1 MTSKNLFFNLM
12 KENTKQRLWTVALIS
27 LILFFAFPVQTAL
40 LISSYLSQERI
51 DMVWEREAQ
60 GLDIIKQQ
68 LQERFL
74 EWASANNG
82 MMVFLILVFAVVC
95 GISGFSYLHSR
106 KKTDFFH
113 SVPVKR
119 EKLFAIV
126 YLNGFLYT
134 AVPYFIF
141 LIISSIMIQ
150 VKAGQVFPWFDVIKA
165 YCIHMSF
172 YLLIYSVVVAAVMM
186 TGNTIVSIL
195 GTAVFF
201 IWGPGSTLL
210 LTGYYSS
217 YYITFY
223 ENTDAFV
230 KLAQRSS
237 PAAWYI
243 SAASIPEKTA
253 GMALWALAAAVLL
266 TALCV
271 FLYKKRPSEAAGRA
285 MAFKKSQPV
294 IKLLLVVP
302 IGLLG
307 SLLFK
312 EMMGSDGWSVFG
324 LICGLVISYC
334 TIEII
339 YNFDFRRLFAHK
351 KQFALCAVCAAAIL
365 AFFRFDLSGY
375 DSYVP
380 SEAKMESAGIYCRRM
395 DADFLYDYMVEPE
408 MAGNAGGR
416 YQYVK
421 WNHISPS
428 ELLNKMRL
436 TDVAAAAEIGRS
448 GVNDAAETKRK
459 SRGNRSQSRYSYMSS
474 EDGTMVDEVIVA
486 YHLKGGKTVLR
497 SYYMNLS
504 AVRDTLDRVYDS
516 SEYKETVYPVLAY
529 EASDIAGINFQEYS
543 DFSHVSLKN
552 EEIKAQLLET
562 YQKELKGLTSETRR
576 KESPIAAIQ
585 FKTVKMQDII
595 NTLKAKGNDY
605 SEFNRKFYY
614 PIYPSFTETISLLK
628 ECGINAGEFLTV
640 DNVDKIVMER
650 YITEEDLARA
660 EEEVSEDVVYVKE
673 RGSRVATVT
682 DKDKI
687 REILNSSV
695 PGELNCTNYLNKLYS
710 GVRLTAYVSVKQ
722 GQTEDEFD
730 ASIEPETIH
739 TVSRY
744 NDDSQNELEYR
755 KYSLTF
761 DYDKVPSFVK
771 ETFQLTEENMKNDVS
786 EGY

>member
-51 DMVWEREAQ
+51 DRVWEREAQ
-60 GLDIIKQQ
+60 GVEIVKQQ
-68 LQERFL
+68 LQDRFL

-82 MMVFLILVFAVVC
+82 MMVFLIIVFAVVC

-119 EKLFAIV
+119 EKLFAAV
-126 YLNGFLYT
+126 YVNGFLYT
-134 AVPYFIF
+134 AVPYLVF
-141 LIISSIMIQ
+141 LLISSIMIQ
-150 VKAGQVFPWFDVIKA
+150 VKAGQVFPWLDVIKA

-172 YLLIYSVVVAAVMM
+172 YLLIYSVVIVAVMM

-201 IWGPGSTLL
+201 IWGPGSALL

-223 ENTDAFV
+223 ENSDIFV
-230 KLAQRSS
+230 KLAQRTS

-253 GMALWALAAAVLL
+253 GMALWALAAAVLI

-307 SLLFK
+307 SLLFR

-339 YNFDFRRLFAHK
+339 YNFDFRKLFAHK
-351 KQFALCAVCAAAIL
+351 LQFALCTVCAAAIF

-408 MAGNAGGR
+408 LAGNTGGR
-416 YQYVK
+416 YQYVN
-421 WNHISPS
+421 WNNISPS
-428 ELLNKMRL
+428 ELLDKMRL
-436 TDVAAAAEIGRS
+436 TDVAAAVEIGRS
-448 GVNDAAETKRK
+448 GVSDAAEAKRK
-459 SRGNRSQSRYSYMSS
+459 SLGNRSLSRYAYLSTDD
-474 EDGTMVDEVIVA
+474 ELTDEVIVA

-497 SYYMNLS
+497 SYYMKLS
-504 AVRDTLDRVYDS
+504 AVKDTLDRVYDS
-516 SEYKETVYPVLAY
+516 NEYKETVYPVLAY
-529 EASDIAGINFQEYS
+529 EASDIAGINYQEYS
-543 DFSHVSLKN
+543 DFLHVNLKN
-552 EEIKAQLLET
+552 EEVKAQLLET

-576 KESPIAAIQ
+576 KESPIGAIQ
-585 FKTVKMQDII
+585 FKTVKMQEIVD
-595 NTLKAKGNDY
+595 TLKAKGNDY

-614 PIYPSFTETISLLK
+614 PIYPSFTETIGLLK
-628 ECGINAGEFLTV
+628 ECGIDAGKFLNV
-640 DNVDKIVMER
+640 DNVDKIVMES
-650 YITEEDLARA
+650 YITMDDLTQA
-660 EEEVSEDVVYVKE
+660 EAEVSEDVVYVKE
-673 RGSRVATVT
+673 RGSRIVTVT
-682 DKDKI
+682 DKEKI

-695 PGELNCTNYLNKLYS
+695 PGELNCTNYLNELYS
-710 GVRLTAYVSVKQ
+710 GIRLTAYVAVRQ
-722 GQTEDEFD
+722 GQTEDNFD
-730 ASIEPETIH
+730 ASTMAEPVH
-739 TVSRY
+739 TVDRY
-744 NDDSQNELEYR
+744 NNDSQNEPEYR

-771 ETFQLTEENMKNDVS
+771 ETFKLTEENMKNDVS
-786 EGY
+786 KGY

>member
-1 MTSKNLFFNLM
+1 
-12 KENTKQRLWTVALIS
+12 
-27 LILFFAFPVQTAL
+27 
-40 LISSYLSQERI
+40 
-51 DMVWEREAQ
+51 
-60 GLDIIKQQ
+60 
-68 LQERFL
+68 
-74 EWASANNG
+74 
-82 MMVFLILVFAVVC
+82 
-95 GISGFSYLHSR
+95 
-106 KKTDFFH
+106 
-113 SVPVKR
+113 
-119 EKLFAIV
+119 
-126 YLNGFLYT
+126 
-134 AVPYFIF
+134 
-141 LIISSIMIQ
+141 
-150 VKAGQVFPWFDVIKA
+150 
-165 YCIHMSF
+165 
-172 YLLIYSVVVAAVMM
+172 
-186 TGNTIVSIL
+186 
-195 GTAVFF
+195 
-201 IWGPGSTLL
+201 
-210 LTGYYSS
+210 
-217 YYITFY
+217 
-223 ENTDAFV
+223 
-230 KLAQRSS
+230 
-237 PAAWYI
+237 
-243 SAASIPEKTA
+243 
-253 GMALWALAAAVLL
+253 
-266 TALCV
+266 
-271 FLYKKRPSEAAGRA
+271 
-285 MAFKKSQPV
+285 
-294 IKLLLVVP
+294 
-302 IGLLG
+302 
-307 SLLFK
+307 
-312 EMMGSDGWSVFG
+312 
-324 LICGLVISYC
+324 
-334 TIEII
+334 
-339 YNFDFRRLFAHK
+339 
-351 KQFALCAVCAAAIL
+351 
-365 AFFRFDLSGY
+365 
-375 DSYVP
+375 
-380 SEAKMESAGIYCRRM
+380 
-395 DADFLYDYMVEPE
+395 
-408 MAGNAGGR
+408 
-416 YQYVK
+416 
-421 WNHISPS
+421 
-428 ELLNKMRL
+428 
-436 TDVAAAAEIGRS
+436 
-448 GVNDAAETKRK
+448 
-459 SRGNRSQSRYSYMSS
+459 
-474 EDGTMVDEVIVA
+474 MVDEVIVA

-660 EEEVSEDVVYVKE
+660 EAEVSEDVVYVKE

-744 NDDSQNELEYR
+744 NDDSQNEPEYR